1 MSEKRAMTDD
11 TKTAFAAPLHA
22 GISPERAGGKATN
35 LAAVEALGL
44 RVPTTVVLSRE
55 ALSAFLR
62 VNDLESTI
70 REYEG
75 AFEEATNRVLADRYQ
90 RICQLVRGGAIPE
103 DVRAQVYRVAGELL
117 NDASGGLAV
126 RSSALMEDS
135 EKASFAGVFE
145 SYLGVTTPAGVLEH
159 VRRVWCSLWAPK
171 AVRYRHK
178 MGLEPEIDG
187 MAVLIQKVVAA
198 RCAGVVH
205 TADPATGNP
214 WRFVLHATHGLSADL
229 MSGSGAGDRSVQDWQ
244 TGAILQREI
253 GRKSLRIE
261 ARDGTVQETPV
272 EGDAAL
278 RPALDDS
285 DAAKIAAMAG
295 ELDEAFAMRMDIE
308 WAMDEEGLVVV
319 QARPL
324 TGLPEFFPHTLS
336 EEETQKKWWASGFHA
351 VNQPEA
357 EFIPPLFMDLSGQEM
372 WTRYHPND
380 FVFYADPGKEEMDV
394 SGYRYATVTK
404 WRSFSDYIKGAEA
417 TELWMDENEESYR
430 SRWTR
435 FEAELDEIRQ
445 VSSEAIRE
453 TTTALELIPT
463 LLGVRDHWADLC
475 SVSWGAPQSWGGV
488 CEELL
493 SDFCREHVSPDFVIA
508 PLLHGGA
515 GSFTFRTT
523 KALQQLAR
531 SIHEDSVRDALM
543 RLPAS
548 AIIAHLQA
556 SDPNCAFLAAF
567 EHFCWEFGRRPPSWE
582 TRPPI
587 WSECGIHPRDRSPF
601 WRAFAGKHLQA
612 LSGIKQELLGQS
624 RDVEETQK
632 NARQRRAADV
642 KRVRDALAK
651 KDASLLER
659 FDKIH
664 GWALLWTQALNDRH
678 AGSIAHYWLYELIW
692 QVGHRLCQ
700 EDLLDEPA
708 DVLALYREDLEE
720 GLGRADRGGFRE
732 TVRDRIREHA
742 RNRRLTPPKWLGARP
757 DRDYWEVV
765 SAQTRQRRKAS
776 PDVPERVFHGVGNW
790 RGETTGIARRTEEVD
805 DPAFFDSVSREDIV
819 VLTVPMASPF
829 ADWHSLLMI
838 ARGVVSAGK
847 PYQHLVQVANECD
860 IPLITSVEEDLAGIP
875 DRAQIRIDSAK
886 GEICVLG
893 ETEASARET

>member
-1 MSEKRAMTDD
+1 MTDD
-11 TKTAFAAPLHA
+11 TKTAFAAPLYE
-22 GISPERAGGKATN
+22 GISPKHAGGKAAH

-44 RVPTTVVLSRE
+44 RVPTSVVVSRE
-55 ALSAFLR
+55 ALSAFLA
-62 VNDLESTI
+62 VNDLEATI

-75 AFEEATNRVLADRYQ
+75 DFERATNRDLTDRYQ
-90 RICQLVRGGAIPE
+90 RICQLVRGGAVPE
-103 DVRAQVYRVAGELL
+103 DVSSQICRVVGELL
-117 NDASGGLAV
+117 SDASGGLAV

-145 SYLGVTTPAGVLEH
+145 SYLGVTTSADVLEH
-159 VRRVWCSLWAPK
+159 VRMVWCSLWAPK

-178 MGLEPEIDG
+178 MRVEPELDG

-198 RCAGVVH
+198 RCAGVIH

-229 MSGSGAGDRSVQDWQ
+229 MSGSGAGDRLVQDWQ
-244 TGAILQREI
+244 TGAILEREI
-253 GRKSLRIE
+253 GNKGLRIE
-261 ARDGTVQETPV
+261 ARAGTVQETPV

-278 RPALDDS
+278 RPALDNS
-285 DAAKIAAMAG
+285 DAATIAAMAR

-336 EEETQKKWWASGFHA
+336 EEAAKKKWWASGFHA
-351 VNQPEA
+351 VNQPQA

-372 WTRYHPND
+372 WTRYHPKD
-380 FVFYADPGKEEMDV
+380 FVFYADPDKEEMDV
-394 SGYRYATVTK
+394 NGYRYATVTK

-417 TELWMDENEESYR
+417 TESWMGENEESYR
-430 SRWTR
+430 SRWMT
-435 FEAELDEIRQ
+435 FEAEVDEIAQ

-463 LLGVRDHWADLC
+463 LLRVRDHWADLC

-493 SDFCREHVSPDFVIA
+493 SDFCREHLSPDFVVA
-508 PLLHGGA
+508 PLLHAGA

-523 KALQQLAR
+523 KAVQELAR
-531 SIHEDSVRDALM
+531 SIDEDSVRDAFT

-556 SDPNCAFLAAF
+556 TDPNCAFLAAF
-567 EHFCWEFGRRPPSWE
+567 EHFCWGFGRRPPSWE

-587 WSECGIHPRDRSPF
+587 WSERAIHPRDRPPF
-601 WRAFAGKHLQA
+601 WSPSRKHLQA

-624 RDVEETQK
+624 RDVEEIQK
-632 NARQRRAADV
+632 NAHQRRARDV

-678 AGSIAHYWLYELIW
+678 AGSIAGYWLYELMW
-692 QVGHRLCQ
+692 HVGRRLCD
-700 EDLLDEPA
+700 EGLLNEPA
-708 DVLALYREDLEE
+708 DVLVLYREDLEE
-720 GLGRADRGGFRE
+720 ALGRTDPDGFRE
-732 TVRDRIREHA
+732 TVRDRLREHA

-757 DRDYWEVV
+757 DWDYWEVV
-765 SAQTRQRRKAS
+765 SAQAQQKREAS
-776 PDVPERVFHGVGNW
+776 ADVPERVLHGVGNW
-790 RGETTGIARRTEEVD
+790 RGETTGIARMREDVD
-805 DPAFFDSVSREDIV
+805 DPAFFDSVSQEDIV

-838 ARGVVSAGK
+838 AKGVVSAGK

-875 DRAQIRIDSAK
+875 DRARIRLDSTK
-886 GEICVLG
+886 GEIRVLG
-893 ETEASARET
+893 EAEASARET